1 MVLAGGD
8 DLEENFVLAGSSSDS
23 ESEFESDPIIT
34 ESRSVEVAERVAR
47 GGDDSHS
54 EDDTPAPQAKKQKL
68 NWREAATS
76 ATGDIAS
83 QKRVL
88 GTSLVAFA
96 KYFPNSESIVT
107 EEGIEKLG
115 FVDCSEYCSQENK
128 TVGYMFAFLN
138 KMTNAIVAG
147 SDDDKALRTVVVA
160 GSATR
165 AMYLIKELREMD
177 SKLAPLPLFFHGGG
191 RKKEQARTHESVLKG
206 RKTSIVVCLPSRLKA
221 VADSGLID
229 FSSVELVLFDLK
241 QNEKKLNV
249 FSQKDTMHDVLGVI
263 GEHIMNRDC
272 PQLKLALI

>member
-96 KYFPNSESIVT
+96 KYFPNSESIFT